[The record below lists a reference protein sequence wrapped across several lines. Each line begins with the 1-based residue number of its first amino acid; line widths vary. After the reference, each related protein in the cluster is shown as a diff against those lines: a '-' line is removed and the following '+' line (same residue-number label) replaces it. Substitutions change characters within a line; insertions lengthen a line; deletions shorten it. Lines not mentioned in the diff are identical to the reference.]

1 MSPSP
6 LIKSCVAFAHT
17 QFYSGVTVKILLRAL
32 CAGLAIS
39 SLPAM
44 ASVTYQDI
52 VSAATNPD
60 DLSRQALV
68 TIFGDVVTNPLSTS
82 APTLIGSMFG
92 AFNSIIA
99 VLAVVW
105 FMFIGIRHVVRSGHQ
120 GQVFSTG
127 RDIVGTLSVV
137 AGFLMIVPTGNGWS
151 IAQLIMLWGAS
162 IMGVGSA
169 NVMVQLAADNIANGY
184 SMTVQ
189 PVQASTRT
197 AARGI
202 FEMELCKYAVNA
214 GLNDFN
220 QTAKSSTS
228 LMTESAKTA
237 SGNYTVT
244 VSNGSGICGTAS
256 LSVEGN
262 GTTDQSTIGKFFNP
276 FSKNEYSGVI
286 SAQRAAMDN
295 MISDMDNA
303 ASEFV
308 TTFLEKRN
316 SGNGTLP
323 DIETRIQRA
332 ADEYERA
339 VQKSLP
345 IDNGEQSRKEALKS
359 YLTTYGWVTL
369 GAWYQTFATANQRLA
384 ELADRAPA
392 VTSMSS
398 LGEVGDTDLFS
409 AVMGAYK
416 TQLQNSTYTPTI
428 GTITTQDESNAAN
441 STDPQ
446 SVVMKSIA
454 PTILKWTNQAATEWS
469 GTGTTSNQVN
479 PLIKMKNIGDY
490 TLGTTEIL
498 WTGYTT
504 VRVLATMGDNS
515 IFGKAVN
522 LFSGLSKGFVALLD
536 AAAPPIYFLLFLL
549 FCAGFSL
556 SIYLPFIPFIFWMTG
571 IGNWIVSVLIGCTA
585 GPLWAATHLG
595 TSEDRGSRAA
605 YGYIYLIDSMI
616 RPPLMVFGFFFAS
629 VAIIAVGT
637 ILNSLFGAALVN
649 VQVKSLTGIFSLAGF
664 LLIYAR
670 MCTTSVAAI
679 FALQAY
685 LPDHVINFLGGR
697 DGVNTLGNLTSSV
710 KDIFAGSNRNIR
722 HSPGV
727 REDRLK
733 NVTKDDNKDGIK
745 G

>member
-1 MSPSP
+1 M
-6 LIKSCVAFAHT
+6 
-17 QFYSGVTVKILLRAL
+17 KIILRAL
-32 CAGLAIS
+32 SAGLAVS
-39 SLPAM
+39 AVPAM

-52 VSAATNPD
+52 VSAATNSD

-82 APTLIGSMFG
+82 SPTLIGNMFG
-92 AFNSIIA
+92 VFNGIIS

-105 FMFIGIRHVVRSGHQ
+105 FAFIGIRHVVRSGHQ
-120 GQVFSTG
+120 GQVFDTG

-137 AGFLMIVPTGNGWS
+137 SGFLMIVPTGNGWS
-151 IAQLIMLWGAS
+151 LAQLIMLWGAS

-169 NVMVQLAADNIANGY
+169 NIMVQLAADNIANGY

-189 PVQASTRT
+189 PVQVSTRT

-202 FEMELCKYAVNA
+202 FEMELCKYAINS

-220 QTAKSSTS
+220 QTARSSTS
-228 LMTESAKTA
+228 LMTESSKTA
-237 SGNYTVT
+237 GGNYTVT

-262 GTTDQSTIGKFFNP
+262 GTTNQSSISKFFNP
-276 FSKNEYSGVI
+276 FSSTEYNSVI
-286 SAQRAAMDN
+286 AAQRTAMDN
-295 MISDMDNA
+295 MIRDMDSTAN
-303 ASEFV
+303 EFV

-316 SGNGTLP
+316 TGNGTLP

-332 ADEYERA
+332 ADDYERA
-339 VQKSLP
+339 VQKALP
-345 IDNGEQSRKEALKS
+345 ADNNEQSRKEALKS
-359 YLTTYGWVTL
+359 YLTTYGWVAL

-392 VTSMSS
+392 VTSLSS
-398 LGEVGDTDLFS
+398 LGEVGDTDLFV
-409 AVMGAYK
+409 AVTGAYK
-416 TQLQNSTYTPTI
+416 TQLQNTSYTPSL
-428 GTITTQDESNAAN
+428 GTVTSADEQLLSNTNTPQDALIKPTEKFGQWLTN
-441 STDPQ
+441 S
-446 SVVMKSIA
+446 
-454 PTILKWTNQAATEWS
+454 LATEWS
-469 GTGTTSNQVN
+469 ETGTSSNQVN
-479 PLIKMKNIGDY
+479 PLIKMKNIGDR
-490 TLGTTEIL
+490 TMVAAEGIWVT
-498 WTGYTT
+498 YTT
-504 VRVLATMGDNS
+504 ARVLVAGGEKS
-515 IFGKAVN
+515 FLGKVLNN
-522 LFSGLSKGFVALLD
+522 LTSVLSTANALLE
-536 AAAPPIYFLLFLL
+536 ALAPPVYFLLFLM

-571 IGNWIVSVLIGCTA
+571 IGNWIISVLIGCTA
-585 GPLWAATHLG
+585 GPLWGATHLG
-595 TSEDRGSRAA
+595 TSQDRGSRAV

-629 VAIIAVGT
+629 VAIIAAGT
-637 ILNSLFGAALVN
+637 ILNVLFGPALTN
-649 VQVKSLTGIFSLAGF
+649 VQINSFTGIFSLAGF

-670 MCTTSVAAI
+670 ICTTIVAAI

-697 DGVNTLGNLTSSV
+697 DGANTLGNLASSV

-722 HSPGV
+722 HAPGV
-727 REDRLK
+727 REERLK
-733 NVTKDDNKDGIK
+733 NIKSGDNDKDGIK

>member
-1 MSPSP
+1 M
-6 LIKSCVAFAHT
+6 
-17 QFYSGVTVKILLRAL
+17 KIILRAL
-32 CAGLAIS
+32 SAGLAVS
-39 SLPAM
+39 AVPAM

-52 VSAATNPD
+52 VSAATNSD

-82 APTLIGSMFG
+82 SPTLIGNMFG
-92 AFNSIIA
+92 VFNGIIS

-105 FMFIGIRHVVRSGHQ
+105 FAFIGIRHVVRSGHQ
-120 GQVFSTG
+120 GQVFDTG

-137 AGFLMIVPTGNGWS
+137 SGFLMIVPTGNGWS
-151 IAQLIMLWGAS
+151 LAQLIMLWGAS

-169 NVMVQLAADNIANGY
+169 NIMVQLAADNIANGY

-189 PVQASTRT
+189 PVQVSTRT

-202 FEMELCKYAVNA
+202 FEMELCKYAINS

-220 QTAKSSTS
+220 QTARSSTS
-228 LMTESAKTA
+228 LMTESSKTA
-237 SGNYTVT
+237 GGNYTVT

-262 GTTDQSTIGKFFNP
+262 GTTNQSSISKFFNP
-276 FSKNEYSGVI
+276 FSSTEYNSVI
-286 SAQRAAMDN
+286 AAQRTAMDN
-295 MISDMDNA
+295 MIRDMDSTAN
-303 ASEFV
+303 EFV

-316 SGNGTLP
+316 TGNGTLP

-332 ADEYERA
+332 ADDYERA
-339 VQKSLP
+339 VQKALP
-345 IDNGEQSRKEALKS
+345 ADNNEQSRKEALKS
-359 YLTTYGWVTL
+359 YLTTYGWVAL

-392 VTSMSS
+392 VTSLSS
-398 LGEVGDTDLFS
+398 LGEVGDTDLFV
-409 AVMGAYK
+409 AVTGAYK
-416 TQLQNSTYTPTI
+416 TQLQNTSYTPSL
-428 GTITTQDESNAAN
+428 GTVTSADEQLLSNTNTPQDALIKPTEKFGQWLTN
-441 STDPQ
+441 S
-446 SVVMKSIA
+446 
-454 PTILKWTNQAATEWS
+454 LATEWS
-469 GTGTTSNQVN
+469 ETGTSSNQVN
-479 PLIKMKNIGDY
+479 PLIKMKNIGDR
-490 TLGTTEIL
+490 TMVAAEGIWVT
-498 WTGYTT
+498 YTT
-504 VRVLATMGDNS
+504 ARVLVAGGEKS
-515 IFGKAVN
+515 FLGKVLNN
-522 LFSGLSKGFVALLD
+522 LTSVLSTANALLE
-536 AAAPPIYFLLFLL
+536 ALAPPVYFLLFLM

-571 IGNWIVSVLIGCTA
+571 IGNWIISVLIGCTA
-585 GPLWAATHLG
+585 GPLWGATHLG
-595 TSEDRGSRAA
+595 TSQDRGSRAA

-629 VAIIAVGT
+629 VAIIAAGT
-637 ILNSLFGAALVN
+637 ILNVLFGPALTN
-649 VQVKSLTGIFSLAGF
+649 VQINSFTGIFSLAGF

-670 MCTTSVAAI
+670 ICTTIVAAI

-697 DGVNTLGNLTSSV
+697 DGANTLGNLASSV

-722 HSPGV
+722 HAPGV
-727 REDRLK
+727 REERLK
-733 NVTKDDNKDGIK
+733 NIKSGDNDKDGIK

>member
-1 MSPSP
+1 M
-6 LIKSCVAFAHT
+6 
-17 QFYSGVTVKILLRAL
+17 KILLRAL

-220 QTAKSSTS
+220 QTVKSSTS

-244 VSNGSGICGTAS
+244 VSNGSGICGSAS

-316 SGNGTLP
+316 SGNGILP

-522 LFSGLSKGFVALLD
+522 LFSGLPKGFVALLD

-710 KDIFAGSNRNIR
+710 KD
-722 HSPGV
+722 
-727 REDRLK
+727 
-733 NVTKDDNKDGIK
+733 
-745 G
+745 

>member
-1 MSPSP
+1 M
-6 LIKSCVAFAHT
+6 
-17 QFYSGVTVKILLRAL
+17 KILLRAL

-151 IAQLIMLWGAS
+151 LAQLIMLWGAS

-522 LFSGLSKGFVALLD
+522 LFSGLPKGFVALLD

-637 ILNSLFGAALVN
+637 ILNSLFGAAL
-649 VQVKSLTGIFSLAGF
+649 
-664 LLIYAR
+664 
-670 MCTTSVAAI
+670 
-679 FALQAY
+679 
-685 LPDHVINFLGGR
+685 
-697 DGVNTLGNLTSSV
+697 
-710 KDIFAGSNRNIR
+710 
-722 HSPGV
+722 
-727 REDRLK
+727 
-733 NVTKDDNKDGIK
+733 
-745 G
+745 

>member
-220 QTAKSSTS
+220 QTVKSSTS

-244 VSNGSGICGTAS
+244 VSNGSGICGSAS

-522 LFSGLSKGFVALLD
+522 LFSGLPKGFVALLD

>member
-1 MSPSP
+1 M
-6 LIKSCVAFAHT
+6 
-17 QFYSGVTVKILLRAL
+17 KILLRAL

-244 VSNGSGICGTAS
+244 VSNGSGICGSAS

-323 DIETRIQRA
+323 DIETRIQKV

-345 IDNGEQSRKEALKS
+345 TDNGEQSRKEALKS

-522 LFSGLSKGFVALLD
+522 LFSGLPKGFVALLD

-710 KDIFAGSNRNIR
+710 KDIFAGSNR
-722 HSPGV
+722 
-727 REDRLK
+727 
-733 NVTKDDNKDGIK
+733 
-745 G
+745 

>member
-1 MSPSP
+1 M
-6 LIKSCVAFAHT
+6 
-17 QFYSGVTVKILLRAL
+17 KILLRAL

-220 QTAKSSTS
+220 QTVKSSTS

-244 VSNGSGICGTAS
+244 VSNGSGICGSAS

-522 LFSGLSKGFVALLD
+522 LFSGLPKGFVALLD

-722 HSPGV
+722 YSPGV

>member
-137 AGFLMIVPTGNGWS
+137 AGFMMIVPTGNGWS

-244 VSNGSGICGTAS
+244 VSNGSGICGSAS

-522 LFSGLSKGFVALLD
+522 LFSGLPKGFVALLD

>member
-1 MSPSP
+1 M
-6 LIKSCVAFAHT
+6 
-17 QFYSGVTVKILLRAL
+17 KILLRAL

-220 QTAKSSTS
+220 QTVKSSTS

-244 VSNGSGICGTAS
+244 VSNGSGICGSAS

-522 LFSGLSKGFVALLD
+522 LFSGLPKGFVALLD

-710 KDIFAGSNRNIR
+710 KDIFVGSNRNIR

>member
-169 NVMVQLAADNIANGY
+169 NVMVQVAADNIANGY

-220 QTAKSSTS
+220 QTVKSSTS

-244 VSNGSGICGTAS
+244 VSNGSGICGSAS

-522 LFSGLSKGFVALLD
+522 LFSGLPKGFVALLD

>member
-151 IAQLIMLWGAS
+151 LAQLIMLWGAS

-522 LFSGLSKGFVALLD
+522 LFSGLPKGFVALLD

>member
-1 MSPSP
+1 M
-6 LIKSCVAFAHT
+6 
-17 QFYSGVTVKILLRAL
+17 KILLRAL

-151 IAQLIMLWGAS
+151 LAQLIMLWGAS

-202 FEMELCKYAVNA
+202 FEMELCKYAVNT

-220 QTAKSSTS
+220 QTVKSSTS

-522 LFSGLSKGFVALLD
+522 LFSGLPKGFVALLD

>member
-1 MSPSP
+1 M
-6 LIKSCVAFAHT
+6 
-17 QFYSGVTVKILLRAL
+17 KILLRAL

-220 QTAKSSTS
+220 QTVKSSTS

-244 VSNGSGICGTAS
+244 VSNGSGICGSAS

-490 TLGTTEIL
+490 TLGTTELL

-522 LFSGLSKGFVALLD
+522 LFSGLPKGFIALLD

-637 ILNSLFGAALVN
+637 ILNSLFGAALV
-649 VQVKSLTGIFSLAGF
+649 
-664 LLIYAR
+664 
-670 MCTTSVAAI
+670 
-679 FALQAY
+679 
-685 LPDHVINFLGGR
+685 
-697 DGVNTLGNLTSSV
+697 
-710 KDIFAGSNRNIR
+710 
-722 HSPGV
+722 
-727 REDRLK
+727 
-733 NVTKDDNKDGIK
+733 
-745 G
+745 

>member
-1 MSPSP
+1 M
-6 LIKSCVAFAHT
+6 
-17 QFYSGVTVKILLRAL
+17 KILLRAL

-220 QTAKSSTS
+220 QTVKSSTS

-522 LFSGLSKGFVALLD
+522 LFSGLPKGFVALLD

-722 HSPGV
+722 TCPGV

>member
-1 MSPSP
+1 M
-6 LIKSCVAFAHT
+6 
-17 QFYSGVTVKILLRAL
+17 KILLRAL

-220 QTAKSSTS
+220 QTVKSSTS

-244 VSNGSGICGTAS
+244 VSNGSGICGSAS

-316 SGNGTLP
+316 SGNGILP

-522 LFSGLSKGFVALLD
+522 LFSGLPKGFVALLD

-710 KDIFAGSNRNIR
+710 KDIFAGSNR
-722 HSPGV
+722 
-727 REDRLK
+727 
-733 NVTKDDNKDGIK
+733 
-745 G
+745 

>member
-1 MSPSP
+1 M
-6 LIKSCVAFAHT
+6 
-17 QFYSGVTVKILLRAL
+17 KILLRAL

-189 PVQASTRT
+189 PVQASTQT

-244 VSNGSGICGTAS
+244 VSNGSGICGSAS

-345 IDNGEQSRKEALKS
+345 TDNGEQSRKEALKS

-409 AVMGAYK
+409 AVMSAYK
-416 TQLQNSTYTPTI
+416 TQLQNTTYTPPL
-428 GTITTQDESNAAN
+428 GTVTSANEQRMANAQD
-441 STDPQ
+441 P
-446 SVVMKSIA
+446 KSA
-454 PTILKWTNQAATEWS
+454 LSEMMSFFVYRTNWIATEIS
-469 GTGTTSNQVN
+469 GTGTTSDQVN

-498 WTGYTT
+498 WSGYTT
-504 VRVLATMGDNS
+504 VRVLATVGDNS
-515 IFGKAVN
+515 IFGKVAN
-522 LFSGLSKGFVALLD
+522 LFSGLPKGLVALLD

-556 SIYLPFIPFIFWMTG
+556 SIYLPFIPFIF
-571 IGNWIVSVLIGCTA
+571 
-585 GPLWAATHLG
+585 
-595 TSEDRGSRAA
+595 
-605 YGYIYLIDSMI
+605 
-616 RPPLMVFGFFFAS
+616 
-629 VAIIAVGT
+629 
-637 ILNSLFGAALVN
+637 
-649 VQVKSLTGIFSLAGF
+649 
-664 LLIYAR
+664 
-670 MCTTSVAAI
+670 
-679 FALQAY
+679 
-685 LPDHVINFLGGR
+685 
-697 DGVNTLGNLTSSV
+697 
-710 KDIFAGSNRNIR
+710 
-722 HSPGV
+722 
-727 REDRLK
+727 
-733 NVTKDDNKDGIK
+733 
-745 G
+745 

>member
-220 QTAKSSTS
+220 QTVKSSTS

-244 VSNGSGICGTAS
+244 VSNGSGICGSAS

-454 PTILKWTNQAATEWS
+454 PTILIWTNQAATEWS

-522 LFSGLSKGFVALLD
+522 LFSGLPKGFVALLD

>member
-1 MSPSP
+1 M
-6 LIKSCVAFAHT
+6 
-17 QFYSGVTVKILLRAL
+17 KILLRAL

-151 IAQLIMLWGAS
+151 LAQLIMLWGAS

-522 LFSGLSKGFVALLD
+522 LFSGLPKGFVALLD

-710 KDIFAGSNRNIR
+710 KD
-722 HSPGV
+722 
-727 REDRLK
+727 
-733 NVTKDDNKDGIK
+733 
-745 G
+745 

>member
-1 MSPSP
+1 M
-6 LIKSCVAFAHT
+6 
-17 QFYSGVTVKILLRAL
+17 KILLRAL

-127 RDIVGTLSVV
+127 RDVVGTLSVV
-137 AGFLMIVPTGNGWS
+137 AGFMMIVPTGNGWS

-323 DIETRIQRA
+323 DIETRIQKA

-339 VQKSLP
+339 VQKSLST
-345 IDNGEQSRKEALKS
+345 DNGEQSRKEALKF

-398 LGEVGDTDLFS
+398 LGEAGDTDLFS
-409 AVMGAYK
+409 AVMSAYK
-416 TQLQNSTYTPTI
+416 TQLQNTTYTPPL
-428 GTITTQDESNAAN
+428 GTVTSANEQRMANAQD
-441 STDPQ
+441 P
-446 SVVMKSIA
+446 KSA
-454 PTILKWTNQAATEWS
+454 LSEMMSFFVYRTNWIATEIS
-469 GTGTTSNQVN
+469 GTGTTSDQVN

-498 WTGYTT
+498 WSGYTT
-504 VRVLATMGDNS
+504 VRVLATVGDNS
-515 IFGKAVN
+515 IFGKVAN
-522 LFSGLSKGFVALLD
+522 LFSGLPKGLVALLD

-585 GPLWAATHLG
+585 GSLWAATHPG

-616 RPPLMVFGFFFAS
+616 RPPIMVFGFFFSS

-637 ILNSLFGAALVN
+637 ILNALFGAALVN
-649 VQVKSLTGIFSLAGF
+649 VQFNSLTGIFSLADIRQNLYNHCSCHICPSG
-664 LLIYAR
+664 
-670 MCTTSVAAI
+670 
-679 FALQAY
+679 
-685 LPDHVINFLGGR
+685 LP
-697 DGVNTLGNLTSSV
+697 T
-710 KDIFAGSNRNIR
+710 
-722 HSPGV
+722 
-727 REDRLK
+727 
-733 NVTKDDNKDGIK
+733 
-745 G
+745 

>member
-1 MSPSP
+1 M
-6 LIKSCVAFAHT
+6 
-17 QFYSGVTVKILLRAL
+17 KILLRAL

-127 RDIVGTLSVV
+127 RDVVGTLSVV

-151 IAQLIMLWGAS
+151 LAQLIMLWGAS

-409 AVMGAYK
+409 AVISAYK

-515 IFGKAVN
+515 IFGKVAN
-522 LFSGLSKGFVALLD
+522 LFSGLPKGLVALLD

-616 RPPLMVFGFFFAS
+616 RPPLMVFGFF
-629 VAIIAVGT
+629 
-637 ILNSLFGAALVN
+637 
-649 VQVKSLTGIFSLAGF
+649 
-664 LLIYAR
+664 
-670 MCTTSVAAI
+670 
-679 FALQAY
+679 
-685 LPDHVINFLGGR
+685 
-697 DGVNTLGNLTSSV
+697 
-710 KDIFAGSNRNIR
+710 
-722 HSPGV
+722 
-727 REDRLK
+727 
-733 NVTKDDNKDGIK
+733 
-745 G
+745 

>member
-1 MSPSP
+1 M
-6 LIKSCVAFAHT
+6 
-17 QFYSGVTVKILLRAL
+17 KIILRAL
-32 CAGLAIS
+32 SAGLAVS
-39 SLPAM
+39 AVPAM

-52 VSAATNPD
+52 VSAATNSD

-82 APTLIGSMFG
+82 SPTLIGNMFG
-92 AFNSIIA
+92 VFNGIIS

-105 FMFIGIRHVVRSGHQ
+105 FAFIGIRHVARSGHQ
-120 GQVFSTG
+120 GQVFDTG

-137 AGFLMIVPTGNGWS
+137 SGFLMIVPTGNGWS
-151 IAQLIMLWGAS
+151 LAQLIMLWGAS

-169 NVMVQLAADNIANGY
+169 NIMVQLAADNIANGY

-189 PVQASTRT
+189 PVQVSTRT

-202 FEMELCKYAVNA
+202 FEMELCKYAINS

-220 QTAKSSTS
+220 QTARSSTS
-228 LMTESAKTA
+228 LMTESSKTA
-237 SGNYTVT
+237 GGNYTVT

-262 GTTDQSTIGKFFNP
+262 GTTNQSSISKFFNP
-276 FSKNEYSGVI
+276 FSSTEYNSVI
-286 SAQRAAMDN
+286 AAQRTAMDN
-295 MISDMDNA
+295 MIRDMDSTAN
-303 ASEFV
+303 EFV

-316 SGNGTLP
+316 TGNGTLP

-332 ADEYERA
+332 ADDYERA
-339 VQKSLP
+339 VQKALP
-345 IDNGEQSRKEALKS
+345 ADNNEQSRKEALKS
-359 YLTTYGWVTL
+359 YLTTYGWVAL

-392 VTSMSS
+392 VTSLSS
-398 LGEVGDTDLFS
+398 LGEVGNTDLFV
-409 AVMGAYK
+409 AVTGAYK
-416 TQLQNSTYTPTI
+416 TQLQNTSYTPSL
-428 GTITTQDESNAAN
+428 GTVTSADEQLLSNTNTPQDALIKPTEKFGQWLTN
-441 STDPQ
+441 S
-446 SVVMKSIA
+446 
-454 PTILKWTNQAATEWS
+454 LATEWS
-469 GTGTTSNQVN
+469 ETGTSSNQVN
-479 PLIKMKNIGDY
+479 PLIKMKNIGDR
-490 TLGTTEIL
+490 TMVAAEGIWVT
-498 WTGYTT
+498 YTT
-504 VRVLATMGDNS
+504 ARVLVAGGEKS
-515 IFGKAVN
+515 FLGKVLNN
-522 LFSGLSKGFVALLD
+522 LTSVLSTANALLE
-536 AAAPPIYFLLFLL
+536 ALAPPVYFLLFLM

-571 IGNWIVSVLIGCTA
+571 IGNWIISVLIGCTA
-585 GPLWAATHLG
+585 GPLWGATHLG
-595 TSEDRGSRAA
+595 TSQDRGSRAA

-629 VAIIAVGT
+629 VAIIAAGT
-637 ILNSLFGAALVN
+637 ILNVLFGPALTN
-649 VQVKSLTGIFSLAGF
+649 VQINSFTGIFSLAGF

-670 MCTTSVAAI
+670 ICTTIVAAI

-697 DGVNTLGNLTSSV
+697 DGANTLGNLASSV

-722 HSPGV
+722 HAPGV
-727 REDRLK
+727 REERLK
-733 NVTKDDNKDGIK
+733 NIKSGDNDKDGIK

>member
-1 MSPSP
+1 M
-6 LIKSCVAFAHT
+6 
-17 QFYSGVTVKILLRAL
+17 KILLRAL

-220 QTAKSSTS
+220 QTVKSSTS

-244 VSNGSGICGTAS
+244 VSNGSGICGSAS

-384 ELADRAPA
+384 ELADRAPSCNFN
-392 VTSMSS
+392 V
-398 LGEVGDTDLFS
+398 
-409 AVMGAYK
+409 
-416 TQLQNSTYTPTI
+416 
-428 GTITTQDESNAAN
+428 IT
-441 STDPQ
+441 
-446 SVVMKSIA
+446 
-454 PTILKWTNQAATEWS
+454 W
-469 GTGTTSNQVN
+469 
-479 PLIKMKNIGDY
+479 
-490 TLGTTEIL
+490 
-498 WTGYTT
+498 
-504 VRVLATMGDNS
+504 
-515 IFGKAVN
+515 
-522 LFSGLSKGFVALLD
+522 
-536 AAAPPIYFLLFLL
+536 
-549 FCAGFSL
+549 
-556 SIYLPFIPFIFWMTG
+556 
-571 IGNWIVSVLIGCTA
+571 
-585 GPLWAATHLG
+585 
-595 TSEDRGSRAA
+595 GSWR
-605 YGYIYLIDSMI
+605 Y
-616 RPPLMVFGFFFAS
+616 
-629 VAIIAVGT
+629 
-637 ILNSLFGAALVN
+637 
-649 VQVKSLTGIFSLAGF
+649 
-664 LLIYAR
+664 
-670 MCTTSVAAI
+670 
-679 FALQAY
+679 
-685 LPDHVINFLGGR
+685 
-697 DGVNTLGNLTSSV
+697 
-710 KDIFAGSNRNIR
+710 
-722 HSPGV
+722 
-727 REDRLK
+727 
-733 NVTKDDNKDGIK
+733 
-745 G
+745 

>member
-1 MSPSP
+1 M
-6 LIKSCVAFAHT
+6 
-17 QFYSGVTVKILLRAL
+17 KILLRAL

-220 QTAKSSTS
+220 QTVKSSTS

-244 VSNGSGICGTAS
+244 VSNGSGICGSAS

-522 LFSGLSKGFVALLD
+522 LFSGLPKGFVALLD

-710 KDIFAGSNRNIR
+710 KDIFAGSN
-722 HSPGV
+722 
-727 REDRLK
+727 
-733 NVTKDDNKDGIK
+733 
-745 G
+745 

>member
-1 MSPSP
+1 M
-6 LIKSCVAFAHT
+6 
-17 QFYSGVTVKILLRAL
+17 KILLRAL

-127 RDIVGTLSVV
+127 RDIIGTLSVV

-220 QTAKSSTS
+220 QTVKSSTS

-244 VSNGSGICGTAS
+244 VSNGSGICGSAS

-522 LFSGLSKGFVALLD
+522 LFSGLPKGFVALLD

-722 HSPGV
+722 TCPGV

>member
-1 MSPSP
+1 M
-6 LIKSCVAFAHT
+6 
-17 QFYSGVTVKILLRAL
+17 KIILRAL
-32 CAGLAIS
+32 SAGLAVS
-39 SLPAM
+39 AVPAM

-52 VSAATNPD
+52 VSAATNSD

-82 APTLIGSMFG
+82 SPTLIGNMFG
-92 AFNSIIA
+92 VFNGIIS

-105 FMFIGIRHVVRSGHQ
+105 FAFIGIRHVVRSGHQ
-120 GQVFSTG
+120 GQVFDTG

-137 AGFLMIVPTGNGWS
+137 SGFLMIVPTGNGWS
-151 IAQLIMLWGAS
+151 LAQLIMLWGAS

-169 NVMVQLAADNIANGY
+169 NIMVQLAADNIANGY

-189 PVQASTRT
+189 PVQVSTRT

-202 FEMELCKYAVNA
+202 FEMELCKYAINS

-228 LMTESAKTA
+228 FMTESSKTA
-237 SGNYTVT
+237 GGNYTVT

-262 GTTDQSTIGKFFNP
+262 GTSNQSSISKFFNP
-276 FSKNEYSGVI
+276 FSSTEYNSVI
-286 SAQRAAMDN
+286 AAQRTAMDN
-295 MISDMDNA
+295 MIRDMDSTAN
-303 ASEFV
+303 EFV

-316 SGNGTLP
+316 TGNGTLP

-332 ADEYERA
+332 ADDYERA
-339 VQKSLP
+339 VQKALP
-345 IDNGEQSRKEALKS
+345 ADNNEQSRKEALKS
-359 YLTTYGWVTL
+359 YLTTYGWVAL

-384 ELADRAPA
+384 ELADRVPA
-392 VTSMSS
+392 VTSLSS
-398 LGEVGDTDLFS
+398 LGEVGNTDLFV
-409 AVMGAYK
+409 AVTGAYK
-416 TQLQNSTYTPTI
+416 TQLQNTSYTPSL
-428 GTITTQDESNAAN
+428 GTVTSADEQLLSNTNTPQDALIKPTEKFGQWLTN
-441 STDPQ
+441 S
-446 SVVMKSIA
+446 
-454 PTILKWTNQAATEWS
+454 LATEWS
-469 GTGTTSNQVN
+469 ETGTSSNQVN
-479 PLIKMKNIGDY
+479 PLIKMKNIGDR
-490 TLGTTEIL
+490 TMVAAEGIWVT
-498 WTGYTT
+498 YTT
-504 VRVLATMGDNS
+504 ARVLVAGGEKS
-515 IFGKAVN
+515 FLGKVLNN
-522 LFSGLSKGFVALLD
+522 LTSVLSTANALLE
-536 AAAPPIYFLLFLL
+536 ALAPPVYFLLFLM

-571 IGNWIVSVLIGCTA
+571 IGNWIISVLIGCTA
-585 GPLWAATHLG
+585 GPLWGATHLG
-595 TSEDRGSRAA
+595 TSQDRGSRAA

-629 VAIIAVGT
+629 VAIIAAGT
-637 ILNSLFGAALVN
+637 ILNVLFGPALTN
-649 VQVKSLTGIFSLAGF
+649 VQINSFTGIFSLAGF

-670 MCTTSVAAI
+670 ICTTIVAAI

-697 DGVNTLGNLTSSV
+697 DGANTLGNLASSV

-722 HSPGV
+722 HAPGV
-727 REDRLK
+727 REERLK
-733 NVTKDDNKDGIK
+733 NIKSGDNDKDGIK

>member
-220 QTAKSSTS
+220 QTVKSSTS

-244 VSNGSGICGTAS
+244 VSNGSGICGSAS

-323 DIETRIQRA
+323 DIETLIQRA

-522 LFSGLSKGFVALLD
+522 LFSGLPKGFVALLD

>member
-1 MSPSP
+1 M
-6 LIKSCVAFAHT
+6 
-17 QFYSGVTVKILLRAL
+17 KIILRAL
-32 CAGLAIS
+32 SAGLAVS
-39 SLPAM
+39 AVPAM

-52 VSAATNPD
+52 VSAATNSD

-82 APTLIGSMFG
+82 SPTLIGNMFG
-92 AFNSIIA
+92 VFNGIIS

-105 FMFIGIRHVVRSGHQ
+105 FAFIGIRHVVRSGHQ
-120 GQVFSTG
+120 GQVFDTG

-137 AGFLMIVPTGNGWS
+137 SGFLMIVPTGNGWS
-151 IAQLIMLWGAS
+151 LAQLIMLWGAS

-169 NVMVQLAADNIANGY
+169 NIMVHLAADNIANGY

-189 PVQASTRT
+189 PVQVSTRT

-202 FEMELCKYAVNA
+202 FEMELCKYAINS

-220 QTAKSSTS
+220 QTARSSTS
-228 LMTESAKTA
+228 LMTESSKTA
-237 SGNYTVT
+237 GGNYTVT

-262 GTTDQSTIGKFFNP
+262 GTTNQSSISKFFTP
-276 FSKNEYSGVI
+276 FSSTEYNSVI
-286 SAQRAAMDN
+286 AAQRTAMDN
-295 MISDMDNA
+295 MIRDMDSTAN
-303 ASEFV
+303 EFV

-316 SGNGTLP
+316 TGNGTLP

-332 ADEYERA
+332 ADDYERA
-339 VQKSLP
+339 VQKALP
-345 IDNGEQSRKEALKS
+345 ADNNEQSRKEALKS
-359 YLTTYGWVTL
+359 YLTTYGWVAL

-392 VTSMSS
+392 VTSLSS
-398 LGEVGDTDLFS
+398 LGEVGDTDLFV
-409 AVMGAYK
+409 AVTGAYK
-416 TQLQNSTYTPTI
+416 TQLQNTSYTPSL
-428 GTITTQDESNAAN
+428 GTVTSADEQLLSNTNTPQDALIKPTEKFGQWLTN
-441 STDPQ
+441 S
-446 SVVMKSIA
+446 
-454 PTILKWTNQAATEWS
+454 LATEWS
-469 GTGTTSNQVN
+469 ETGTSSNQVN
-479 PLIKMKNIGDY
+479 PLIKMKNIGDR
-490 TLGTTEIL
+490 TMVAAEGIWVT
-498 WTGYTT
+498 YTT
-504 VRVLATMGDNS
+504 ARVLVAGGEKS
-515 IFGKAVN
+515 FLGKVLNN
-522 LFSGLSKGFVALLD
+522 LTSVLSTANALLETL
-536 AAAPPIYFLLFLL
+536 APPVYFLLFLM

-571 IGNWIVSVLIGCTA
+571 IGNWISSVLIGCTA
-585 GPLWAATHLG
+585 GPLWGATHLG
-595 TSEDRGSRAA
+595 TSQDRGSRAA

-629 VAIIAVGT
+629 VAIIAAGT
-637 ILNSLFGAALVN
+637 ILNVLFGPALTN
-649 VQVKSLTGIFSLAGF
+649 VQINSFTGIFSLAGF

-670 MCTTSVAAI
+670 ICTTIVAAI

-697 DGVNTLGNLTSSV
+697 DGANTLGNLASSV

-722 HSPGV
+722 HAPGV
-727 REDRLK
+727 REERLK
-733 NVTKDDNKDGIK
+733 NIKSGDNDKDGIK